1 MPRNQNIF
9 HFESVT
15 STNDVC
21 FEKCRLN
28 EETNIIIANQ
38 QTQGRGRNSK
48 KWVSPKG
55 NISISIGFISDRPV
69 EALSVKTGLVVAR
82 TIKEVFGKNI
92 GIKWPNDLILNKK
105 KIGGI
110 LTETENSKDSFI
122 NVVGVGL
129 NLQIK
134 AEEGH
139 WGSLNEK
146 LQSQAKDK
154 YHLN

>member
-82 TIKEVFGKNI
+82 TINI
-92 GIKWPNDLILNKK
+92 QSIDSRTLKAGNINGAAKPKIKIPKYSIKFLFIILSTLFFLK
-105 KIGGI
+105 
-110 LTETENSKDSFI
+110 
-122 NVVGVGL
+122 V
-129 NLQIK
+129 
-134 AEEGH
+134 
-139 WGSLNEK
+139 
-146 LQSQAKDK
+146 
-154 YHLN
+154 